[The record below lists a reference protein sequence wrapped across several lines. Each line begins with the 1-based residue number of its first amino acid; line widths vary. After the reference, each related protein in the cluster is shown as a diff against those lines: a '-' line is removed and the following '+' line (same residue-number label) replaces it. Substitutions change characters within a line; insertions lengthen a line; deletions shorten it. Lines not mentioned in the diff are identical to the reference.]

1 MIAIIFL
8 IAAVIAGLAIA
19 DQIALNQLRK
29 EWDSSQG
36 NEEWN
41 G

>member
-19 DQIALNQLRK
+19 DRIALDRLRK
-29 EWDSSQG
+29 EWDSWQG